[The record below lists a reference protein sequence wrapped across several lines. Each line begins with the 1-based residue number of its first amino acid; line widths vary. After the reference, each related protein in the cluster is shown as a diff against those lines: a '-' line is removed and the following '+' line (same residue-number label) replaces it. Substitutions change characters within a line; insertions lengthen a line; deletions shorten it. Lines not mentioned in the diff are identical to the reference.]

1 MIKPTVL
8 LIDDDPVFLEYQT
21 FLLKEVG
28 FNVFASEDS
37 TNVRKMIRKCDPDLL
52 ILDKV
57 MPIDGL
63 LIAEQVKK
71 EFEWLPVLIV
81 TGTADDIDKK
91 KAFALGCI
99 DYIRKDC
106 DKDEFMH
113 RISKYCHIGHLVKSV
128 NKMSDNFSTRVDN
141 LDRALAHKR
150 RVSDA

>member
-1 MIKPTVL
+1 MTNPTVL
-8 LIDDDPVFLEYQT
+8 LIDDDPVFLDYQS

-28 FNVFASEDS
+28 FNVFSSKDS
-37 TNVRKMIRKCDPDLL
+37 SNVRKMIKRCDPDLL

-57 MPIDGL
+57 MPVDGL

-81 TGTADDIDKK
+81 TGTADNIDKK

-128 NKMSDNFSTRVDN
+128 NTMSNNFSRRVDN
-141 LDRALAHKR
+141 LDKAMAHKR
-150 RVSDA
+150 RYDDA

>member
-8 LIDDDPVFLEYQT
+8 LIDDDPVFLDYQS
-21 FLLKEVG
+21 FLLKEIG
-28 FNVFASEDS
+28 FNVFSSVDS
-37 TNVRKMIRKCDPDLL
+37 SNVRKMIKKCDPDLL

-81 TGTADDIDKK
+81 TGTNDDIDKK

-128 NKMSDNFSTRVDN
+128 NTMSNNFSRRVDN
-141 LDRALAHKR
+141 LDKAMAHKR
-150 RVSDA
+150 RYDDA

>member
-1 MIKPTVL
+1 MNSPTVL

-21 FLLKEVG
+21 FLLNEVG
-28 FNVFASEDS
+28 FSVYSSTDS
-37 TNVRKMIRKCDPDLL
+37 SNVRKMIKRCNPDLL

-81 TGTADDIDKK
+81 TSTADNIDKK

-99 DYIRKDC
+99 DYIRKDA

-128 NKMSDNFSTRVDN
+128 NTMSDNFAKRVDK
-141 LDRALAHKR
+141 LEKDIGSKR
-150 RVSDA
+150 RFDDD

>member
-1 MIKPTVL
+1 MTNPTVL
-8 LIDDDPVFLEYQT
+8 LIDDDPVFLDYQS
-21 FLLKEVG
+21 FLLQEVG
-28 FNVFASEDS
+28 FNVFSSKDS
-37 TNVRKMIRKCDPDLL
+37 SNVRKMIKRCDPDLL

-81 TGTADDIDKK
+81 TGTTDDIDKK

-113 RISKYCHIGHLVKSV
+113 RISKYCHIGHLVKNV
-128 NKMSDNFSTRVDN
+128 NKMSDNFAMRVDS
-141 LDRALAHKR
+141 LDRAMAHKR
-150 RVSDA
+150 RIDDA